1 MVDRDQKEIKAIKTV
16 FPHASV
22 LLCWFHVLQAIHRWV
37 VKQDGGHVQDPA
49 VRNIIVQG
57 IFSLKQCRTERVFH
71 ETAKRVLEQIK
82 TATGATRVSKY
93 LRETWL
99 QCGAMWANFG
109 RMFFHHQS
117 ETNNVVERFFNGLK
131 YNFLGGYCNKR
142 LDDLLLILHNH
153 VVKYYSQLDELVNAG
168 RAPTKGSQESVIS
181 AERMR
186 SHGLDQ
192 NIQYLSEARFS
203 VPSESKPDVFYEVDL
218 LYSVCQCPVNGQG
231 QKCKHIV
238 LAQMVS
244 DGLIDTA
251 ALREDTANMLCAT
264 NSFVSDETTVMVQN
278 GENVGIVNL
287 AKQQCSCL
295 ASSYGEVC
303 VCLLVANKIS
313 ESTLSTTASQP
324 TTTVDQENIETESEP
339 PVHQAKYCIKD
350 MIYDLRNWCESEEYQ
365 PSLDLYTA
373 VKHTHQLAFG
383 RFKTVF
389 NKRKTERLHK
399 YRKHIE
405 LSKRRIANYSKTD
418 HNKRQIQTVH
428 HDGAFKRR
436 RRQRTRN

>member
-1 MVDRDQKEIKAIKTV
+1 MNYSR
-16 FPHASV
+16 SV
-22 LLCWFHVLQAIHRWV
+22 YADNDYPCPCVL
-37 VKQDGGHVQDPA
+37 
-49 VRNIIVQG
+49 
-57 IFSLKQCRTERVFH
+57 F
-71 ETAKRVLEQIK
+71 
-82 TATGATRVSKY
+82 
-93 LRETWL
+93 
-99 QCGAMWANFG
+99 
-109 RMFFHHQS
+109 
-117 ETNNVVERFFNGLK
+117 
-131 YNFLGGYCNKR
+131 
-142 LDDLLLILHNH
+142 
-153 VVKYYSQLDELVNAG
+153 SQLDELVKAG

-244 DGLIDTA
+244 DGMIDTA

-324 TTTVDQENIETESEP
+324 TTTVDQENIETECEP
-339 PVHQAKYCIKD
+339 PVHQAKYCVKD
-350 MIYDLRNWCESEEYQ
+350 MIYDLRNWCESEEHQ

-428 HDGAFKRR
+428 HDGAFKRK
-436 RRQRTRN
+436 RRQRTRK